1 MENNKTHKEKEIYTM
16 MKLKQLEVTN
26 ENIGVLLMS
35 DDVYLIR
42 FKEENKVKLN
52 FIKGHKDVSILP
64 PKLSLVNIKSLSA
77 KELRKILD
85 EEEVANDDRFHKLLD
100 TIFSICELS
109 GFHIE
114 ERIIIKDKKT
124 GKIWR

>member
-1 MENNKTHKEKEIYTM
+1 

-64 PKLSLVNIKSLSA
+64 PKLSFYCSWSCFYY
-77 KELRKILD
+77 RY
-85 EEEVANDDRFHKLLD
+85 R
-100 TIFSICELS
+100 SIS
-109 GFHIE
+109 
-114 ERIIIKDKKT
+114 RYYA
-124 GKIWR
+124 